1 MNNPR
6 IVIDAG
12 HGGTDGGA
20 IGNGIIEKN
29 LTLDISKYMYNRFRE
44 LGIPVTMTRTTDET
58 LSPTERVNRIM
69 DAYGDEKGVI
79 IISNHINAGGGDGA
93 EVIYALRD
101 DATLAN
107 DILTELEK
115 SGQNV
120 REAFQ
125 RRLPSNTAKDYYFIH
140 RDTGMNTE
148 PVIVEYGFL
157 DSTGDDPE
165 QLKEDYDIL
174 AEAVVRGVMKYIGK
188 PYSGGEIEGTYTVKS
203 GDSLWS
209 IANRFNTTV
218 AEIKRLNNL
227 NTNALQVGQVLKLPT
242 GNENTNDSQGNT
254 YTVKSGDSLWS
265 IANRFHTTVPELKTL
280 NNLNTNTL
288 QIGQIL
294 KLPINN
300 GNTNINQEST
310 YIVKSGDSLW
320 SIARKYDI
328 SVSELQNLNNLTST
342 TLQVGQVLK
351 VPQNNSNNADSSINT
366 YIVKSGDS
374 LWSIANRFGTTVDEL
389 KRLNGLNSNI
399 LNIGQVLKLPGNI
412 NSNQTYIV
420 KAGDSLWNIAQRF
433 QTTVDALKEKNNL
446 VNNNL
451 TIGQVLQI

>member
-20 IGNGIIEKN
+20 SGNGIIEKD
-29 LTLDISKYMYNRFRE
+29 LTLDISKYMYDRFRE

-58 LSPTERVNRIM
+58 LSPTQRVDRIM

-93 EVIYALRD
+93 EVIYALRNN
-101 DATLAN
+101 ATLAN
-107 DILTELEK
+107 DILAELEK

-125 RRLPSNTAKDYYFIH
+125 RRLPSNTTKDYYFIH
-140 RDTGMNTE
+140 RDTGNNTE

-157 DSTGDDPE
+157 DSTGDDPQ

-188 PYSGGEIEGTYTVKS
+188 PYSGGELEGTYTVKS

-242 GNENTNDSQGNT
+242 GNENTNNNQGNT

-265 IANRFHTTVPELKTL
+265 IA
-280 NNLNTNTL
+280 
-288 QIGQIL
+288 
-294 KLPINN
+294 
-300 GNTNINQEST
+300 
-310 YIVKSGDSLW
+310 
-320 SIARKYDI
+320 RKYDT
-328 SVSELQNLNNLTST
+328 SVSELQKLNNLSST
-342 TLQVGQVLK
+342 ILQVGQVLK
-351 VPQNNSNNADSSINT
+351 VPQSSSNNENSSANT
-366 YIVKSGDS
+366 YVVKSGDS

-389 KRLNGLNSNI
+389 MRVNRLNSNI
-399 LNIGQVLKLPGNI
+399 LSIGQVLTLPGNT

-420 KAGDSLWNIAQRF
+420 KAGDSLWNIARRF
-433 QTTVDALKEKNNL
+433 GTTVDALKEKNNL
-446 VNNNL
+446 TNNNL
-451 TIGQVLQI
+451 TIGQILQI

>member
-1 MNNPR
+1 M
-6 IVIDAG
+6 
-12 HGGTDGGA
+12 
-20 IGNGIIEKN
+20 
-29 LTLDISKYMYNRFRE
+29 
-44 LGIPVTMTRTTDET
+44 
-58 LSPTERVNRIM
+58 
-69 DAYGDEKGVI
+69 
-79 IISNHINAGGGDGA
+79 
-93 EVIYALRD
+93 
-101 DATLAN
+101 
-107 DILTELEK
+107 
-115 SGQNV
+115 

-174 AEAVVRGVMKYIGK
+174 AEAVVRGVMKYIDK

-242 GNENTNDSQGNT
+242 GNGNTNNNQGNT

-265 IANRFHTTVPELKTL
+265 IANRFNTTVAELKAL
-280 NNLNTNTL
+280 NNLNTNIL

-294 KLPINN
+294 KLPTNT

-310 YIVKSGDSLW
+310 YTVKSGDSLW

-351 VPQNNSNNADSSINT
+351 
-366 YIVKSGDS
+366 
-374 LWSIANRFGTTVDEL
+374 
-389 KRLNGLNSNI
+389 
-399 LNIGQVLKLPGNI
+399 LPSNI

-433 QTTVDALKEKNNL
+433 QTTVDILKKKNNL

-451 TIGQVLQI
+451 MIGQVLKI

>member
-20 IGNGIIEKN
+20 SGNGIIEKDV
-29 LTLDISKYMYNRFRE
+29 TLDISKYMYDRFRE
-44 LGIPVTMTRTTDET
+44 LGIPVTMTRITDET
-58 LSPTERVNRIM
+58 LSPTQRVDRIM

-93 EVIYALRD
+93 EVIYALRNN
-101 DATLAN
+101 ATLAN
-107 DILTELEK
+107 DILAELEK

-125 RRLPSNTAKDYYFIH
+125 RRLPSNTTKDYYFIH
-140 RDTGMNTE
+140 RDTGNNTE

-157 DSTGDDPE
+157 DSTGDDPQ

-188 PYSGGEIEGTYTVKS
+188 PYSGGELEGTYTVKS

-242 GNENTNDSQGNT
+242 GNENTNNNQGNT

-265 IANRFHTTVPELKTL
+265 IA
-280 NNLNTNTL
+280 
-288 QIGQIL
+288 
-294 KLPINN
+294 
-300 GNTNINQEST
+300 
-310 YIVKSGDSLW
+310 
-320 SIARKYDI
+320 RKYDT
-328 SVSELQNLNNLTST
+328 SVSELQNLNNLSST
-342 TLQVGQVLK
+342 ILQVGQVLK
-351 VPQNNSNNADSSINT
+351 VPQSSSNNENSSANT
-366 YIVKSGDS
+366 YVVKSGDS

-389 KRLNGLNSNI
+389 MRVNKLNSNI
-399 LNIGQVLKLPGNI
+399 LSIGQVLTLPGNT

-420 KAGDSLWNIAQRF
+420 KAGDSLWNIARRF
-433 QTTVDALKEKNNL
+433 GTTVDALKEKNNL
-446 VNNNL
+446 TNNNL
-451 TIGQVLQI
+451 TIGQILQI

>member
-20 IGNGIIEKN
+20 SGNGIIEKD

-58 LSPTERVNRIM
+58 LSPTQRVDRIM

-93 EVIYALRD
+93 EVIYALRNN
-101 DATLAN
+101 ATLAN
-107 DILTELEK
+107 DILAELEK

-125 RRLPSNTAKDYYFIH
+125 RRLPSNTTKDYYFIH
-140 RDTGMNTE
+140 RDTGNNTE

-157 DSTGDDPE
+157 DSTGDDPQ

-188 PYSGGEIEGTYTVKS
+188 PYSGGELEGTYTVKS

-242 GNENTNDSQGNT
+242 GNQNTNNNQGNT

-265 IANRFHTTVPELKTL
+265 IA
-280 NNLNTNTL
+280 
-288 QIGQIL
+288 
-294 KLPINN
+294 
-300 GNTNINQEST
+300 
-310 YIVKSGDSLW
+310 
-320 SIARKYDI
+320 RKYDT
-328 SVSELQNLNNLTST
+328 SVSELQNLNNLSST
-342 TLQVGQVLK
+342 ILQVGQVLK
-351 VPQNNSNNADSSINT
+351 VPQSSSNNENSSANT
-366 YIVKSGDS
+366 YVVKSGDS

-389 KRLNGLNSNI
+389 MRVNRLNSNI
-399 LNIGQVLKLPGNI
+399 LSIGQVLTLPGNT

-420 KAGDSLWNIAQRF
+420 KAGDSLWNIARRF
-433 QTTVDALKEKNNL
+433 GTTVDALKEKNNL
-446 VNNNL
+446 MNNNL
-451 TIGQVLQI
+451 TIGQILQI

>member
-20 IGNGIIEKN
+20 SGNGIIEKD
-29 LTLDISKYMYNRFRE
+29 LTLDISKYMYDRFRE

-58 LSPTERVNRIM
+58 LSPTQRVDRIM

-93 EVIYALRD
+93 EVIYALRNN
-101 DATLAN
+101 ATLAN
-107 DILTELEK
+107 DILAELEK

-125 RRLPSNTAKDYYFIH
+125 RRLPSNTTKDYYFIH
-140 RDTGMNTE
+140 RDTGNNTE

-157 DSTGDDPE
+157 DSTGDDPQ

-188 PYSGGEIEGTYTVKS
+188 PYSGGELEGTYTVKS

-242 GNENTNDSQGNT
+242 GNENTNNNQGNT

-265 IANRFHTTVPELKTL
+265 IA
-280 NNLNTNTL
+280 
-288 QIGQIL
+288 
-294 KLPINN
+294 
-300 GNTNINQEST
+300 
-310 YIVKSGDSLW
+310 
-320 SIARKYDI
+320 RKYDT
-328 SVSELQNLNNLTST
+328 SVSELQNLNNLSST
-342 TLQVGQVLK
+342 ILQVGQVLK
-351 VPQNNSNNADSSINT
+351 VPQSSSNNENSSANT
-366 YIVKSGDS
+366 YVVKSGDS

-389 KRLNGLNSNI
+389 MRVNRLNSNI
-399 LNIGQVLKLPGNI
+399 LSIGQVLTLPGNT

-420 KAGDSLWNIAQRF
+420 KAGDSLWNIARRF
-433 QTTVDALKEKNNL
+433 GTTVDALKEKNNL
-446 VNNNL
+446 TNNNL
-451 TIGQVLQI
+451 TIGQILQI

>member
-20 IGNGIIEKN
+20 SGNGIIEKD
-29 LTLDISKYMYNRFRE
+29 LTLDISKYMYDRFRE
-44 LGIPVTMTRTTDET
+44 LGIPVTMTRITDET
-58 LSPTERVNRIM
+58 LSPTQRVDRIM

-93 EVIYALRD
+93 EVIYALRNN
-101 DATLAN
+101 ATLAN
-107 DILTELEK
+107 DILAELEK

-125 RRLPSNTAKDYYFIH
+125 RRLPSNTTKDYYFIH
-140 RDTGMNTE
+140 RDTGNNTE

-157 DSTGDDPE
+157 DSTGDDPQ

-188 PYSGGEIEGTYTVKS
+188 PYSGGELEGTYTVKS

-242 GNENTNDSQGNT
+242 GNQNTNNNQGNT

-265 IANRFHTTVPELKTL
+265 IA
-280 NNLNTNTL
+280 
-288 QIGQIL
+288 
-294 KLPINN
+294 
-300 GNTNINQEST
+300 
-310 YIVKSGDSLW
+310 
-320 SIARKYDI
+320 RKYDT
-328 SVSELQNLNNLTST
+328 SVSELQNLNNLSST
-342 TLQVGQVLK
+342 ILQVGQVLK
-351 VPQNNSNNADSSINT
+351 IPQSSSNNENSSANT
-366 YIVKSGDS
+366 YVVKSGDS

-389 KRLNGLNSNI
+389 MRVNRLNSNI
-399 LNIGQVLKLPGNI
+399 LSIGQVLTLPGNT

-420 KAGDSLWNIAQRF
+420 KPGDSLWNIARRF
-433 QTTVDALKEKNNL
+433 GTTVDALKEKNNL
-446 VNNNL
+446 TNNNL
-451 TIGQVLQI
+451 TIGQILQI

>member
-20 IGNGIIEKN
+20 SGNGIIEKD
-29 LTLDISKYMYNRFRE
+29 LTLDISKYMYDRFRE

-58 LSPTERVNRIM
+58 LSPTQRVDRIM

-93 EVIYALRD
+93 EVIYALRNN
-101 DATLAN
+101 ATLAN
-107 DILTELEK
+107 DILAELEK

-125 RRLPSNTAKDYYFIH
+125 RRLPSNTTKDYYFIH
-140 RDTGMNTE
+140 RDTGNNTE

-157 DSTGDDPE
+157 DSTGDDPQ

-188 PYSGGEIEGTYTVKS
+188 PYSGGELEGTYTVKS

-242 GNENTNDSQGNT
+242 GNENANNNQGNT

-265 IANRFHTTVPELKTL
+265 IA
-280 NNLNTNTL
+280 
-288 QIGQIL
+288 
-294 KLPINN
+294 
-300 GNTNINQEST
+300 
-310 YIVKSGDSLW
+310 
-320 SIARKYDI
+320 RKYDT
-328 SVSELQNLNNLTST
+328 SVSELQNLNNLSST
-342 TLQVGQVLK
+342 ILQVGQVLK
-351 VPQNNSNNADSSINT
+351 VPQSSSNNENSSANT
-366 YIVKSGDS
+366 YVVKSGDS

-389 KRLNGLNSNI
+389 MRVNKLNSNI
-399 LNIGQVLKLPGNI
+399 LSIGQVLTLPGNT

-420 KAGDSLWNIAQRF
+420 KAGDSLWNIARRF
-433 QTTVDALKEKNNL
+433 GTTVDALKEKNNL
-446 VNNNL
+446 TNNNL
-451 TIGQVLQI
+451 TIGQILQI

>member
-20 IGNGIIEKN
+20 SGNGIIEKD
-29 LTLDISKYMYNRFRE
+29 LTLDISKYMYDRFRE

-58 LSPTERVNRIM
+58 LSPTQRVDRIM

-93 EVIYALRD
+93 EVIYALRNN
-101 DATLAN
+101 ATLAN
-107 DILTELEK
+107 DILAELEK

-125 RRLPSNTAKDYYFIH
+125 RRLPSNTTKDYYFIH
-140 RDTGMNTE
+140 RDTGNNTE

-157 DSTGDDPE
+157 DSTGDDPQ

-188 PYSGGEIEGTYTVKS
+188 PYSGGELEGTYTVKS

-242 GNENTNDSQGNT
+242 GNENANDNQGNT

-265 IANRFHTTVPELKTL
+265 IA
-280 NNLNTNTL
+280 
-288 QIGQIL
+288 
-294 KLPINN
+294 
-300 GNTNINQEST
+300 
-310 YIVKSGDSLW
+310 
-320 SIARKYDI
+320 RKYDT
-328 SVSELQNLNNLTST
+328 SVSELQNLNNLSST
-342 TLQVGQVLK
+342 ILQVGQVLK
-351 VPQNNSNNADSSINT
+351 VPQSSSNNENSSANT
-366 YIVKSGDS
+366 YVVKSGDS

-389 KRLNGLNSNI
+389 MRVNRLNSNI
-399 LNIGQVLKLPGNI
+399 LSIGQVLTLPGNT

-420 KAGDSLWNIAQRF
+420 KAGDSLWNIARRF
-433 QTTVDALKEKNNL
+433 GTTVDALKEKNNL
-446 VNNNL
+446 TNNNL
-451 TIGQVLQI
+451 TIGQILQI

>member
-1 MNNPR
+1 M
-6 IVIDAG
+6 
-12 HGGTDGGA
+12 
-20 IGNGIIEKN
+20 
-29 LTLDISKYMYNRFRE
+29 
-44 LGIPVTMTRTTDET
+44 
-58 LSPTERVNRIM
+58 
-69 DAYGDEKGVI
+69 
-79 IISNHINAGGGDGA
+79 
-93 EVIYALRD
+93 
-101 DATLAN
+101 
-107 DILTELEK
+107 
-115 SGQNV
+115 

-174 AEAVVRGVMKYIGK
+174 AEAVVRGVMKYIDK

-242 GNENTNDSQGNT
+242 GNGNTNNNQGNT

-265 IANRFHTTVPELKTL
+265 IANRFNTTVAELKAL
-280 NNLNTNTL
+280 NNLNTNIL

-294 KLPINN
+294 KLPTNT

-310 YIVKSGDSLW
+310 YTVKSGDSLW

-328 SVSELQNLNNLTST
+328 SVSALPTSHNLTST

-351 VPQNNSNNADSSINT
+351 
-366 YIVKSGDS
+366 
-374 LWSIANRFGTTVDEL
+374 
-389 KRLNGLNSNI
+389 
-399 LNIGQVLKLPGNI
+399 LPSNI

-433 QTTVDALKEKNNL
+433 GTTVNALKKKNNL

-451 TIGQVLQI
+451 MIGQVLKI

>member
-20 IGNGIIEKN
+20 SGNGIIEKD
-29 LTLDISKYMYNRFRE
+29 LTLDISKYMYDRFRE

-58 LSPTERVNRIM
+58 LSPTQRVDRIM

-93 EVIYALRD
+93 EVIYALRNN
-101 DATLAN
+101 ATLAN
-107 DILTELEK
+107 DILAELEK

-125 RRLPSNTAKDYYFIH
+125 RRLPSNTTKDYYFIH
-140 RDTGMNTE
+140 RDTGNNTE

-157 DSTGDDPE
+157 DSTGDDPQ

-188 PYSGGEIEGTYTVKS
+188 PYSGGELEGTYTVKS

-242 GNENTNDSQGNT
+242 GNENTNNNQGNT

-265 IANRFHTTVPELKTL
+265 IA
-280 NNLNTNTL
+280 
-288 QIGQIL
+288 
-294 KLPINN
+294 
-300 GNTNINQEST
+300 
-310 YIVKSGDSLW
+310 
-320 SIARKYDI
+320 RKYDT
-328 SVSELQNLNNLTST
+328 SVSELQNLNNLSST
-342 TLQVGQVLK
+342 ILQVGQVLK
-351 VPQNNSNNADSSINT
+351 VPQSSSNNENSSANT
-366 YIVKSGDS
+366 YVVKSGDS

-389 KRLNGLNSNI
+389 MRVNKLNSNI
-399 LNIGQVLKLPGNI
+399 LSIGQVLTLPGNT

-420 KAGDSLWNIAQRF
+420 KAGDSLWNIARRF
-433 QTTVDALKEKNNL
+433 GTTVDALKEKNNL
-446 VNNNL
+446 TNNNL
-451 TIGQVLQI
+451 KIGQILQI

>member
-1 MNNPR
+1 M
-6 IVIDAG
+6 
-12 HGGTDGGA
+12 
-20 IGNGIIEKN
+20 
-29 LTLDISKYMYNRFRE
+29 
-44 LGIPVTMTRTTDET
+44 
-58 LSPTERVNRIM
+58 
-69 DAYGDEKGVI
+69 
-79 IISNHINAGGGDGA
+79 
-93 EVIYALRD
+93 
-101 DATLAN
+101 
-107 DILTELEK
+107 
-115 SGQNV
+115 

-140 RDTGMNTE
+140 RDTGNNTE

-157 DSTGDDPE
+157 DSTGDDPQ
-165 QLKEDYDIL
+165 QLKDDYDIL
-174 AEAVVRGVMKYIGK
+174 AEAVVRGVMKYIGR

-242 GNENTNDSQGNT
+242 GNGNTNNNQGNT

-265 IANRFHTTVPELKTL
+265 IANRFNTTVAELKAL

-294 KLPINN
+294 KLPTENEDTNN
-300 GNTNINQEST
+300 YQGNTYT
-310 YIVKSGDSLW
+310 VKSGDSLW
-320 SIARKYDI
+320 SIARKYDT

-351 VPQNNSNNADSSINT
+351 VPQNNSNNGNNATNT

-389 KRLNGLNSNI
+389 IRLNGLSSN
-399 LNIGQVLKLPGNI
+399 LLSVGQVLTLPSNT

-433 QTTVDALKEKNNL
+433 GTTVNALKEKNNL

-451 TIGQVLQI
+451 TIGQILQI

>member
-1 MNNPR
+1 M
-6 IVIDAG
+6 
-12 HGGTDGGA
+12 
-20 IGNGIIEKN
+20 
-29 LTLDISKYMYNRFRE
+29 
-44 LGIPVTMTRTTDET
+44 
-58 LSPTERVNRIM
+58 
-69 DAYGDEKGVI
+69 
-79 IISNHINAGGGDGA
+79 
-93 EVIYALRD
+93 
-101 DATLAN
+101 
-107 DILTELEK
+107 
-115 SGQNV
+115 

-140 RDTGMNTE
+140 RDTGINTE

-174 AEAVVRGVMKYIGK
+174 AEAVVRGVMKYIDK

-242 GNENTNDSQGNT
+242 GNENANDSQENT

-280 NNLNTNTL
+280 NNLNTNIL

-294 KLPINN
+294 KLPTNT

-310 YIVKSGDSLW
+310 YTVKIGDSLW

-328 SVSELQNLNNLTST
+328 SVSELQNLNHLTST

-351 VPQNNSNNADSSINT
+351 IPQNNSSNEDSTFNT
-366 YIVKSGDS
+366 YIVQSGDS
-374 LWSIANRFGTTVDEL
+374 LWNIANRFGTTVDEL
-389 KRLNGLNSNI
+389 IRLNGLNSNI
-399 LNIGQVLKLPGNI
+399 LNIGQVLKLPSNI

-433 QTTVDALKEKNNL
+433 GTTVNALKKKNNL

-451 TIGQVLQI
+451 MIGQVLKI